1 MGTLGQEGQDQQ
13 GDRKGPRKRRRELID
28 PVEEGT
34 ILSKR
39 EHRSTVPRKK
49 RKTRPALGVVD
60 ADFHLPMIQ
69 RA

>member
-13 GDRKGPRKRRRELID
+13 RDRIGPRKRRRKLID
-28 PVEEGT
+28 PIEEGM

-39 EHRSTVPRKK
+39 EHGSTVPRKK
-49 RKTRPALGVVD
+49 SKTRPAIGVID